1 MPPQYDFRNK
11 SRLASGRLGMVSAD
25 SSRCSDI
32 GTDVLAAGGNAVDA
46 AVATTL
52 CQGVVNPVSS
62 GIGGGAFIM
71 IRWANGS
78 AEFINARE
86 TAPAAANATMYDGKG
101 VCLRL
106 PATPAQGCNRQCCV
120 CLSSSVWLSVIAASL
135 CKGHVQRR
143 VHCHLGHLT
152 DSKYHY
158 ADAGKGTMASIDGG
172 LSVAVPLELQGLY
185 VAWSRW
191 GTLPWAQLVTPAE
204 QLAREGFGAHPYL
217 VYAMTGPFTL
227 QRLQVGDLAL

>member
-78 AEFINARE
+78 ADFINARE

-101 VCLRL
+101 FAGLPQAGLVYCSAYLFTECAASDCSCACCTSQRASMCSWSARL
-106 PATPAQGCNRQCCV
+106 P
-120 CLSSSVWLSVIAASL
+120 
-135 CKGHVQRR
+135 H
-143 VHCHLGHLT
+143 H
-152 DSKYHY
+152 
-158 ADAGKGTMASIDGG
+158 
-172 LSVAVPLELQGLY
+172 
-185 VAWSRW
+185 
-191 GTLPWAQLVTPAE
+191 
-204 QLAREGFGAHPYL
+204 
-217 VYAMTGPFTL
+217 
-227 QRLQVGDLAL
+227 